1 MEFTKIKVIS
11 RSTDFNRMTQDLLRS
26 TDNGQR
32 SHPDG
37 SLREKNISTYHEY
50 LRVLRST
57 VNGQRSHP
65 DGSLLSV
72 VYSLLTSFY
81 QLITGIKQKY
91 PCDTRDTWRPV
102 NAPQGN
108 LWNQFHQLII
118 ISPRIACIYAYF
130 LSTDYRD

>member
-1 MEFTKIKVIS
+1 
-11 RSTDFNRMTQDLLRS
+11 MTQGLLRS
-26 TDNGQR
+26 TVNGQR

-50 LRVLRST
+50 LRVFFIIN
-57 VNGQRSHP
+57 V
-65 DGSLLSV
+65 
-72 VYSLLTSFY
+72 
-81 QLITGIKQKY
+81 ITGIKLFVSSYHKYLRVFFCQPITGIIQKY

-108 LWNQFHQLII
+108 LLNLFNQLII
-118 ISPRIACIYAYF
+118 ITLRLTYLRVF

>member
-11 RSTDFNRMTQDLLRS
+11 RSTDFYRMTQGLLRSTVNGQRS

-37 SLREKNISTYHEY
+37 SL
-50 LRVLRST
+50 
-57 VNGQRSHP
+57 
-65 DGSLLSV
+65 LSI
-72 VYSLLTSFY
+72 VYSLLTLFINV
-81 QLITGIKQKY
+81 ITGNIQKY

-108 LWNQFHQLII
+108 LLNLFNQLII
-118 ISPRIACIYAYF
+118 ITLRVTYLRVF
-130 LSTDYRD
+130 LSTDYRDYTDF